1 MSLLTTAARIAL
13 MAAVLATGS
22 VSAEPLKDW
31 PKITSAIPEDAAVE
45 AKVAKLLAGM
55 TLRQKIAQMTQVEI
69 KTVTP
74 ADIKAYQFGSVL
86 NGGGSWPNMD
96 KHATPRTW
104 VSMADS
110 FYSAASIP
118 LLWGTDAVH
127 GHSNVYGATIFPHN
141 IGLGAARDPE
151 LVREIGAATAK
162 AARAT
167 GVNWAFSPTV
177 AVVQNNRW
185 GRTYESFSSDP
196 ELVRAYG
203 EAYTQG
209 MQGDFKTAGNII
221 ATAKHFIGDGGTG
234 QGIDQGIT
242 QVSEADLINL
252 HAPGYFGALKA
263 GVQTVMVSYN
273 SWTDPVTGKVWGKMH
288 GNGYL
293 LNDVLKDKM
302 GFDGFVVSDWN
313 AISQIPGCTNDHCPQ
328 AINAGIDMIMVPFDW
343 KKFID
348 NTVADVEAGTISQ
361 ARIDDAVTRIL
372 RVKVRAGLFGAQPS
386 ANPYAGK
393 PQALLARELGRRAV
407 AETLV
412 LLKNENAALPLKPGQ
427 KLLVVGKSADSLPN
441 QAGGWSITWQGTGN
455 TNADYPNADS
465 VLAAIKAAN
474 TGGTVTYSAT
484 GMDVDVSQFDAVIAV
499 IGETPYAEGAGDI
512 RPGKPVSHSA
522 RFPAD
527 LEALKTISGK
537 GRPVVTVF
545 ESGRTVYANDLIN
558 ASDAFVAAWLPGTE
572 GKGVTDVLFGAK
584 DFRGVLPFSW
594 PATPC
599 EGVVLF
605 PVGYGLSYAKPG
617 ATAALDVANVTECP
631 VHATAN
637 P

>member
-1 MSLLTTAARIAL
+1 MSLLNTAARIAL
-13 MAAVLATGS
+13 LSAVLAAGS

-31 PKITSAIPEDAAVE
+31 PKITSAVPEDAAVE
-45 AKVAKLLAGM
+45 AKVAKVLAGM

-74 ADIKAYQFGSVL
+74 ADVKAYQFGSVL

-96 KHATPRTW
+96 KHATPKTW
-104 VSMADS
+104 IDMADG
-110 FYSAASIP
+110 FYGAAKIP

-177 AVVQNNRW
+177 AVVQNPRW

-196 ELVRAYG
+196 QLVRVYG
-203 EAYTQG
+203 EAYTTG
-209 MQGDFKTAGNII
+209 MQGDFKNAANIV

-234 QGIDQGIT
+234 QGIDQGVT
-242 QVSEADLINL
+242 KVSEADLINT
-252 HAPGYFGALKA
+252 HAQGYFGALKA
-263 GVQTVMVSYN
+263 GAQTVMVSYN

-372 RVKVRAGLFGAQPS
+372 RVKMRAGLFGARPS

-407 AETLV
+407 AESLV
-412 LLKNENAALPLKPGQ
+412 LLKNENAALPLKPGS
-427 KLLVVGKSADSLPN
+427 KLLVVGQSADNLAN

-474 TGGTVTYSAT
+474 SGGTVTYSAT
-484 GMDVDVSQFDAVIAV
+484 GADVDVSQFDAIIAV

-512 RPGKPVSHSA
+512 KPGKLMSHSA

-527 LEALKTISGK
+527 LEALKAVSGK
-537 GRPVVTVF
+537 GKPVVTVF

-572 GKGVTDVLFGAK
+572 GRGVTDVLFGAR
-584 DFRGVLPFSW
+584 DFRGTLPFSW

-599 EGVVLF
+599 EGAALF
-605 PVGYGLSYAKPG
+605 PMGYGLSYAKPA

-631 VHATAN
+631 VHVTTN